1 MAEPIRAEKPIAEV
15 EFGEIVRRHQSMV
28 YSIAL
33 HFLAD
38 PAAAE
43 ELAQDAFLQL
53 HANLRQMKSDDHVK
67 FWLRKVTAHRCIDYK
82 RRRGMPPV
90 SLDDAPEIAA
100 PASNEDLIVS
110 RRLRELV
117 ASLPEKPRLV
127 VILRYQEEMS
137 AQEIAELL
145 AIPVATVKSHLQR
158 SLVML
163 REKVT
168 RVMGEVR
175 I

>member
-117 ASLPEKPRLV
+117 ASLPEKPRMV